1 MSVHSD
7 RRAASSEQEGAFPP
21 KTLLHGILENA
32 PDPIAALD
40 RQLRLITFNAAY
52 RTEFQNLSGGELR
65 LGMTLP
71 EMLAAFPEQREPA
84 LAAARRALSGEA
96 FQLELEFQPAPER
109 SRRFEFSI
117 GPLRDERGEVVGT
130 MHTARDVTERRR
142 LEQELLTL
150 NQELE
155 RRVVSRTARLEAAL
169 GNLRRSERQLKEVLE
184 TTSDGFFTL
193 DREWRITYVNRS
205 AAQFVRMPKE
215 ELGGRVLWDV
225 FPEARDLLYCA
236 KYQQALDEGKPVHFE
251 EYYPP
256 LDIWSEMRV
265 FPTVEGLAIYFQ
277 DITARKKSE
286 QERDQILRQ
295 LDLERERLSAVL
307 DQMPSGLVIVEVPSG
322 RFSLYNEEAIRLVG
336 RELLPVEEP
345 SSAEPRLCAVRHP
358 DGRPYG
364 PEEHPL
370 LRALRRGETIERE
383 EVVYDRPDGRRVRL
397 SLNAAPIR
405 DRAGAV
411 TAAVAVFHDITLRR
425 EAEEQL
431 RRLNETL
438 EQRVAE
444 RTALAERR
452 AEQLRALTTQL
463 THAEQRERRRLAM
476 ILHDHVQQLLVAAK
490 MRAGLLRRAQPD
502 GGETSAALGDIV
514 DLLTDAIDATR
525 SLSVE
530 LSPPI
535 LHDHGLAAA
544 LQWLAERTG
553 RQHGLQVEVE
563 ADPAANPESEEVR
576 TLLFQATRELL
587 LNVAKHA
594 GTDRARVRL
603 IRDGNYAQLEV
614 MDYGR
619 GFDPLILAAG
629 GEKSQSFGLFHIRER
644 LKQVG
649 GNDKIEGGPGQ
660 GMHHTI
666 RVPLAPLPEPLAEA
680 PPAGEG
686 EAGAGEKG

>member
-1 MSVHSD
+1 MDVPHAGH
-7 RRAASSEQEGAFPP
+7 AALSEQESAFPLE
-21 KTLLHGILENA
+21 TLLHGLLENA
-32 PDPIAALD
+32 PEPIAAVD
-40 RQLRLITFNAAY
+40 RQLRLVAFNAAY
-52 RTEFQNLSGGELR
+52 RTAFQDLVGGELR
-65 LGMTLP
+65 LGMALP
-71 EMLAAFPEQREPA
+71 DMLAAFPSQRAPA
-84 LAAARRALSGEA
+84 LAAAQRAFSGEA
-96 FQLELEFQPAPER
+96 FQLELEFGPSPER
-109 SRRFEFSI
+109 TRRFEFSI
-117 GPLRDERGEVVGT
+117 GPLRDEQGEVVGT
-130 MHTARDVTERRR
+130 LHIVRDVTERRR

-155 RRVVSRTARLEAAL
+155 RRVASRTERLEAAL
-169 GNLRRSERQLKEVLE
+169 TDLRRSEGQLKTVLE

-193 DREWRITYVNRS
+193 DRQWRITYVNRS

-215 ELGGRVLWDV
+215 ELLGRVLWDV
-225 FPEARDLLYCA
+225 FPEARDSLYYTE
-236 KYQQALDEGKPVHFE
+236 YQRALDERTPGRFE
-251 EYYPP
+251 ECYAP
-256 LDIWSEMRV
+256 LGIWSETRV
-265 FPTVEGLAIYFQ
+265 FPTEEGLAVYFQ

-286 QERDQILRQ
+286 RERDQILRQ
-295 LDLERERLSAVL
+295 LELERERLSAVL

-336 RELLPVEEP
+336 HELLP
-345 SSAEPRLCAVRHP
+345 AENHSQAESLCRVRHP
-358 DGRPYG
+358 DGQPYE

-370 LRALRRGETIERE
+370 VRALKRGETIERE
-383 EVVYDRPDGRRVRL
+383 EIVYDRPDGRRVRL

-405 DRAGAV
+405 NRAGEA

-438 EQRVAE
+438 EERVAE
-444 RTALAERR
+444 RTALAEQR

-490 MRAGLLRRAQPD
+490 MRAGLLRRSQSE
-502 GGETSAALGDIV
+502 GGDVAAALSDIV
-514 DLLTDAIDATR
+514 DMLTDAIDATR

-544 LQWLAERTG
+544 LEWLAERTA
-553 RQHGLQVEVE
+553 RQHGLQIEVE

-594 GTDRARVRL
+594 GTDSARVRL

-614 MDYGR
+614 MDHGQ
-619 GFDPLILAAG
+619 GFDPLLLVAS

-660 GMHHTI
+660 GMRHTI
-666 RVPLAPLPEPLAEA
+666 RVPLAPLPKPASES
-680 PPAGEG
+680 PPENPPP
-686 EAGAGEKG
+686 E